1 VRGFRALPE
10 AALLPHNCGIPQTR
24 KIRSTVPR
32 AQHSGDA
39 RLRQLIRVLGDNAT
53 VVVSG
58 TKMAKELGVSHSAT
72 WRLVQQLRGYGA
84 HIEGHPT
91 TGYVLKTMPDLPLP
105 EVLEPLLKGTIFA
118 GKVQHRFRTA
128 STNLDAMEA
137 AAEGAP
143 EGSVFLAEEQTAGRG
158 RGGHR
163 WESKKSQNIYC
174 SVVLRPAVAPAE
186 TLALSLA
193 AGLAAQSAVEKLTG
207 LRPDLR
213 WPNDLLLNGKKCGGI
228 LIEMTAEP
236 TRVRHVVAGIGLNVN
251 QQEFSGELRETATS
265 LRMAGGS
272 SWPRVALV
280 AALLQSLDREYR
292 ALWPAQNVIRR
303 FTEASS
309 YARGRK
315 VHVEEQGGYEG
326 VTTGLDERGF
336 LLVRTADGMRTVISG
351 GVRAI
356 ESD

>member
-1 VRGFRALPE
+1 MPE
-10 AALLPHNCGIPQTR
+10 AATLPHNGGIPRTK
-24 KIRSTVPR
+24 KIRPAVAR
-32 AQHSGDA
+32 AQHSGDS
-39 RLRQLIRVLGDNAT
+39 RLRQLIRVLSENAT

-72 WRLVQQLRGYGA
+72 WRLVQQLRGYGVE
-84 HIEGHPT
+84 IEGHPT
-91 TGYVLKTMPDLPLP
+91 TGYVLKTVPDVPLP
-105 EVLEPLLKGTIFA
+105 EFVEPLLAGTIFA
-118 GKVQHRFRTA
+118 GKVHHAFRTA

-158 RGGHR
+158 RGGHS
-163 WESKKSQNIYC
+163 WQSEKSHSIYC

-186 TLALSLA
+186 TLVLSLA
-193 AGLAAQSAVEKLTG
+193 AGLAARSAIEKVTG
-207 LRPDLR
+207 LRADLR

-236 TRVRHVVAGIGLNVN
+236 TRVRHLVAGMGLNVN

-265 LRMAGGS
+265 LRIASGH
-272 SWPRVALV
+272 SWPRAALV

-292 ALWPAQNVIRR
+292 TLWPAHHAIRR
-303 FTEASS
+303 FSEASS
-309 YARGRK
+309 YARGKK
-315 VHVEEQGGYEG
+315 VRVEEQGGYEG
-326 VTTGLDERGF
+326 VTAGLDERGF
-336 LLVRTADGMRTVISG
+336 LLVRTPDCMRTVISG